1 MPEWSIERLAS
12 THTRERFT
20 CGKTSLDEFLHT
32 LVTQYEKRGLG
43 RTYVAVK
50 AGEKEIQG
58 YYTLASGSVSFQNL
72 PLAKSKKHH
81 RAHPGYYAQ
90 HPVPVALLGRL
101 AVSKTS
107 QGTGLGKVLLQDAF
121 IRCVELPKSLGIHA
135 VEVFALDE
143 AAKEFYMKFGFTPL
157 LDNDLHLFLPL
168 KTIRDAFGSWL
179 S

>member
-1 MPEWSIERLAS
+1 
-12 THTRERFT
+12 
-20 CGKTSLDEFLHT
+20 K
-32 LVTQYEKRGLG
+32 YEKRGLG

-72 PLAKSKKHH
+72 PLAKSKKLP
-81 RAHPGYYAQ
+81 R

-121 IRCVELPKSLGIHA
+121 IRCVELFKSLGIHA

-157 LDNDLHLFLPL
+157 LDNDVHLFLPL
-168 KTIRDAFGSWL
+168 KTIRD
-179 S
+179 

>member
-1 MPEWSIERLAS
+1 MPEWSIERLSS

-20 CGKTSLDEFLHT
+20 CGKTSLDVFLHT

-72 PLAKSKKHH
+72 PLAKSKKLP
-81 RAHPGYYAQ
+81 R

>member
-72 PLAKSKKHH
+72 PLAKSKKLP
-81 RAHPGYYAQ
+81 R